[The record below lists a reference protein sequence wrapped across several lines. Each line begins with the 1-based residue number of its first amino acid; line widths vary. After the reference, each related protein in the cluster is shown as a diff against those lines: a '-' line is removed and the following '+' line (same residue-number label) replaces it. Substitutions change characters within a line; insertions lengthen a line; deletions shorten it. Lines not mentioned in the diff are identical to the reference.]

1 VKNAIVEFIAINRR
15 TPESS
20 VNRIFL
26 FIAHVVT
33 PLLIGAWIY
42 VAWRSPSL
50 LVFDW
55 LYLLHIDPTP
65 IRASMAIPYIV
76 EYCLPN
82 GFWVYAGTSWMLLVW
97 QHSTPWVYLYLVLG
111 TGMEFGQLI
120 GIVPGTFEW
129 LDILACL
136 LGFIVSY
143 LVIQKCTK
151 SISGRHLPC
160 C

>member
-1 VKNAIVEFIAINRR
+1 
-15 TPESS
+15 
-20 VNRIFL
+20 
-26 FIAHVVT
+26 
-33 PLLIGAWIY
+33 
-42 VAWRSPSL
+42 
-50 LVFDW
+50 
-55 LYLLHIDPTP
+55 
-65 IRASMAIPYIV
+65 MAIPYIV

-111 TGMEFGQLI
+111 IGMEFGQLI

-151 SISGRHLPC
+151 NISGRHLPSC
-160 C
+160 